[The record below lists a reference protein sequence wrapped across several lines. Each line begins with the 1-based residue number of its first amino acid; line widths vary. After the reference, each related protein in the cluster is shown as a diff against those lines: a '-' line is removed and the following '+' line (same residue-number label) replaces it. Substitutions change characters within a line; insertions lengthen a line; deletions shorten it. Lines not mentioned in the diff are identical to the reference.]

1 MKIGEREAE
10 GFFVGQMGIKSVC
23 IGKTP
28 IYERP
33 GGYIY
38 LELTGEKE
46 MEEWQATST

>member
-1 MKIGEREAE
+1 MKIGEREAD
-10 GFFVGQMGIKSVC
+10 GLFVGQMGIKTVC
-23 IGKTP
+23 LGGET

-38 LELTGEKE
+38 LELNDKKE